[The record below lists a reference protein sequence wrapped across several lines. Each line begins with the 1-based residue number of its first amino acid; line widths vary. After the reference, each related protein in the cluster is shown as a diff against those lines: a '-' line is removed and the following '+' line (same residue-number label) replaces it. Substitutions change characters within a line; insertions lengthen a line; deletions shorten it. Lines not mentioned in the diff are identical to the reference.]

1 MRNKQKRWRTEA
13 RTHNEMN
20 GRKHQGRAYKTT
32 ELPEFARAGIS
43 NTPAGLMLNA
53 GILA

>member
-1 MRNKQKRWRTEA
+1 
-13 RTHNEMN
+13 MN

-32 ELPEFARAGIS
+32 EMPEFARAGIS
-43 NTPAGLMLNA
+43 NTLAGMLLKA